1 MILAG
6 LLVSSII
13 VNSVTLGKPLHPT
26 VKTKTNEGKVYGMI
40 K

>member
-13 VNSVTLGKPLHPT
+13 LNSVTLGKPLHAPM
-26 VKTKTNEGKVYGMI
+26 KTKTKEGKVYGMI